1 MTPHVQ
7 PGAYKD
13 VVLFLATAGVVVP
26 LFRRWKLSPI
36 LGFLGAGVLLGPFG
50 LGRLAG
56 EAPWLAALT
65 IDNPDEVAQLAEFGV
80 VFLLFMIG
88 LELSWERLRSMRRY
102 VFGLGAAQVGVSLA
116 VTAGVALALGQAL
129 GAAVA
134 IGAALALSSTA
145 IVMPILAERKRQ
157 HSVAGRAT
165 FSVLLFQD
173 LAVAPILVTLTL
185 LGRRGGAQALSPDIL
200 LAFAPA
206 VLGVLGLLVVG
217 RLVLRP
223 MLRSVARA
231 KSSELFVA
239 ACLLVVI
246 GAGLISALTGL
257 SMALGAFIAGLLLAE
272 TEFRHEVEVTIE
284 PFKGLLLGL
293 FFLSIGIGLNVP
305 LLLARPL
312 EVLGA
317 AAGLTAVNGA
327 TVFSLAKLFRLRT
340 RAAAEAALLLAGA
353 GEFAFVILGQAM
365 DEKLV
370 ARGTGQALLVAATLS
385 MVSIPL
391 LAALGARIGGRQIAP
406 AELPEAQEGAL
417 GEAGAPARVLIA
429 GYGRVGRLVAEMLG
443 RHEISWVAV
452 DQDARL
458 VEAGRRAGETLFYG
472 DAARPD
478 FLARCGLGEAL
489 ALVVTMDDPDGAEA
503 IVAVARAMR
512 PGLTIVARARDA
524 RHAQRL
530 YDLGVSDAV
539 PETVEASLQLS
550 EALLVE
556 IGVPMGLV
564 IASIHERR
572 DAFRK
577 ALNRPDSLGGR
588 VRAGRARRLSDTG
601 G

>member
-1 MTPHVQ
+1 MPAHVQ

-50 LGRLAG
+50 LGSLAA
-56 EAPWLAALT
+56 EARWLGALT
-65 IDNPDEVAQLAEFGV
+65 IENPDEVAQLAEFGV

-88 LELSWERLRSMRRY
+88 LELSWERLRAMRRF
-102 VFGLGAAQVGVSLA
+102 VFGLGAAQVAASLA
-116 VTAGVALALGQAL
+116 VTAGAALAFGQPL
-129 GAAVA
+129 GAAIA

-145 IVMPILAERKRQ
+145 IVMPILAEEKRQ
-157 HSVAGRAT
+157 HSLAGRST

-185 LGRRGGAQALSPDIL
+185 LGRRGGTTLSPDLL

-206 VLGVLGLLVVG
+206 VAGVLSLLVIG
-217 RLVLRP
+217 RLLLRP
-223 MLRSVARA
+223 MMRSVARA
-231 KSSELFVA
+231 KSEELFVA

-246 GAGLISALTGL
+246 GAGLVSALTGL

-293 FFLSIGIGLNVP
+293 FFLSIGIGLNLP
-305 LLLARPL
+305 LLLARPAQ
-312 EVLGA
+312 VLGV
-317 AAGLTAVNGA
+317 AAGLTCVNGA
-327 TVFSLAKLFRLRT
+327 VVFVLARLFRLRT
-340 RAAAEAALLLAGA
+340 RPAAEAALLLAGA

-370 ARGTGQALLVAATLS
+370 ERTTGQALLVAATLS
-385 MVSIPL
+385 MISIPF
-391 LAALGARIGGRQIAP
+391 LAALGARIGGRKISP
-406 AELPEAQEGAL
+406 ADLPEAPAD
-417 GEAGAPARVLIA
+417 APADPRVLIA
-429 GYGRVGRLVAEMLG
+429 GYGRVGRLVGEMLR
-443 RHEISWVAV
+443 RHDIGWVAV
-452 DQDARL
+452 EQDARL
-458 VEAGRRAGETLFYG
+458 VETTRRAGEVIFFG

-478 FLARCGLGEAL
+478 FLARCGLAEAP

-503 IVAVARAMR
+503 IVSVARQMR
-512 PGLTIVARARDA
+512 PDLTIVARARDA

-530 YDLGVSDAV
+530 YDLGATDAV

-572 DAFRK
+572 DEFRK
-577 ALNRPDSLGGR
+577 ALNRPDALGGR
-588 VRAGRARRLSDTG
+588 TRARRPNR
-601 G
+601 